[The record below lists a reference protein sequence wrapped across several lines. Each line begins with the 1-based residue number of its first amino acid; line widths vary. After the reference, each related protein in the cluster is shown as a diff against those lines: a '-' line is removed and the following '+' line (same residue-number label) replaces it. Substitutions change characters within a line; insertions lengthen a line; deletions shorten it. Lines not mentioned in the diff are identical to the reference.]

1 MALPPVV
8 AVEIGTTK
16 VVALVGEMRDDGMIY
31 IVGKGEHPSLG
42 VRKGEVIDFAN
53 ALVCL
58 RSAITT
64 VEEVGRVDCNQV
76 YLAVSGGHIQSLSNR
91 GTIPVRNPEGGITD
105 EDVSQISDIA
115 RAVNLLPDRE
125 VLHSIRQTFYVDGQP
140 CRRPKGFDAAQLTLD
155 MLILHGC
162 RVRLHNTAK
171 VVRSLNVE
179 VCDMAFSGICSAL
192 AVLTPE
198 QKEGGALVID
208 FGGGTTNFVAYA
220 AGALAAAGSF
230 GIGGDHVTNDIALAF
245 NIQRTQAEGLK
256 INRGGA
262 RVEESARSNYITVL
276 AEVGYPER
284 RIALS
289 ALQKVIN
296 LRTVETVN
304 LIRRALERDGLLHV
318 IGAGVV
324 ITGGAAQLCG
334 LRELVEEIFKTPCAL
349 GKSVGVSG
357 LASVLQGSQYTTA
370 VGLVR
375 YAFTRSVREES
386 GWMRMKK
393 GLFRRFGLLPQENAS

>member
-8 AVEIGTTK
+8 AIEIGTTK
-16 VVALVGEMRDDGMIY
+16 VVALVGEMRDDGTIY
-31 IVGKGEHPSLG
+31 IVGKGEHPSSG
-42 VRKGEVIDFAN
+42 VRKGEVIDLDN

-58 RSAITT
+58 RSAITSA
-64 VEEVGRVDCNQV
+64 EETGRVTCNQV

-91 GTIPVRNPEGGITD
+91 GTIPVRKPEVGITD
-105 EDVSQISDIA
+105 DDVTQVTDIA
-115 RAVNLLPDRE
+115 RTVNLPPDRQ
-125 VLHSIRQTFYVDGQP
+125 VLHSIWQTFYVDGQP
-140 CRRPKGFDAAQLTLD
+140 CRRPKGFDASQLTLD
-155 MLILHGC
+155 MLILHGR
-162 RVRLHNTAK
+162 RVQLRNTVK
-171 VVRSLNVE
+171 VVTSLNVE
-179 VCDMAFSGICSAL
+179 VCDMAFSGICSAM

-208 FGGGTTNFVAYA
+208 FGGGTTNYVAYA

-245 NIQRTQAEGLK
+245 NIQRNQAERLK
-256 INRGGA
+256 IERGGA
-262 RVEESARSNYITVL
+262 RVEESARSERITVP

-304 LIRRALERDGLLHV
+304 LIRRALERDGLLHA

-324 ITGGAAQLCG
+324 ITGGAAQLRG
-334 LRELVEEIFKTPCAL
+334 LRELTEEIFKSPCAL

-357 LASVLQGSQYTTA
+357 LASALQGPQYTTA

-375 YAFTRSVREES
+375 YAFTRSAREES
-386 GWMRMKK
+386 GWVK
-393 GLFRRFGLLPQENAS
+393 GLFRRIGLLPQGVAS